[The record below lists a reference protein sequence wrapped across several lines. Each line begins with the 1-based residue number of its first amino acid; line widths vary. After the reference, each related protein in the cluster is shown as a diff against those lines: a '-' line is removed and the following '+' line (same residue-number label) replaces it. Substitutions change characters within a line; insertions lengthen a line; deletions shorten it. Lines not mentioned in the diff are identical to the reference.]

1 MAEENSKSG
10 LGRVIIF
17 LVVLGLVFVAV
28 KIVIGW
34 VLTLLKWALI
44 AAVALFVTWL
54 IFRKSDSGS
63 S

>member
-1 MAEENSKSG
+1 MEEEKSKFG
-10 LGRVIIF
+10 IGKVIVF

-44 AAVALFVTWL
+44 GAVALLVTWL
-54 IFRKSDSGS
+54 IFRKSNSGPS
-63 S
+63 

>member
-1 MAEENSKSG
+1 VEEENSKFG
-10 LGRVIIF
+10 LGKIIVF
-17 LVVLGLVFVAV
+17 LVVLGLAFVAV

-44 AAVALFVTWL
+44 GVVALVVTWL
-54 IFRKSDSGS
+54 IFRKSKSGS

>member
-1 MAEENSKSG
+1 VEEEKSKFG
-10 LGRVIIF
+10 IGKVIVF

-44 AAVALFVTWL
+44 GAVALLVTWL
-54 IFRKSDSGS
+54 IFRKSNSGPS
-63 S
+63 

>member
-1 MAEENSKSG
+1 MSEEKSSFG
-10 LGRVIIF
+10 IGKILVF

-44 AAVALFVTWL
+44 GAVALFITWL
-54 IFRKSDSGS
+54 IFRKSKTGD
-63 S
+63 

>member
-1 MAEENSKSG
+1 MSEEKSSFSIG
-10 LGRVIIF
+10 KILVF

-44 AAVALFVTWL
+44 GAVALFITWL
-54 IFRKSDSGS
+54 IFRKSKTGD
-63 S
+63 

>member
-1 MAEENSKSG
+1 MEEEKSG
-10 LGRVIIF
+10 FSFAKVIVF

-44 AAVALFVTWL
+44 GAIALLVTWL
-54 IFRKSDSGS
+54 IFRKSSSGS